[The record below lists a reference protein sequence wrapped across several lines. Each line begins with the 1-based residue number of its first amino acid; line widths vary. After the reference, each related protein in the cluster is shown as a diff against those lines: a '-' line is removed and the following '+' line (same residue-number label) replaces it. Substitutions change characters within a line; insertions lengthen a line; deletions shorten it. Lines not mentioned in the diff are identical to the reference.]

1 MKFSDIRLKKRLGQ
15 YFLRDKSALSRIIN
29 VLELKPEDTVLEIG
43 AGTGVLT
50 FPIAEKVEKVIAVE
64 IDPKL
69 CTFLKKTNITVV
81 QEDFL
86 KMDLSGFPASVKV
99 ASNLPYY
106 ITTPIITRIVDK
118 FDLMVLTMQEEVAR
132 RITTGPGSKEYGA
145 ISVFVQFYDDVEIVD
160 FVSRKCFFPVPK
172 VDSCIVKFKKKELPK
187 LAFPTEFLFKVT
199 RSSFSSRRKM
209 LRNTLRI
216 FGPLDKLSID
226 ITRRAETLSVAE
238 FCKLA
243 EELWLCQRSRRQK
256 G

>member
-1 MKFSDIRLKKRLGQ
+1 
-15 YFLRDKSALSRIIN
+15 
-29 VLELKPEDTVLEIG
+29 
-43 AGTGVLT
+43 
-50 FPIAEKVEKVIAVE
+50 
-64 IDPKL
+64 
-69 CTFLKKTNITVV
+69 
-81 QEDFL
+81 
-86 KMDLSGFPASVKV
+86 MDLSGFSASAKV
-99 ASNLPYY
+99 VSNLPYY

-118 FDLMVLTMQEEVAR
+118 FDFMVLTMQEEVAR

-187 LAFPTEFLFKVT
+187 LGFPTEFLFKVT
-199 RSSFSSRRKM
+199 RRSFSTRRKM

-216 FGPLDKLSID
+216 FGPLDKINTDL
-226 ITRRAETLSVAE
+226 TRRPETLSVDE

-243 EELWLCQRSRRQK
+243 EELWLFQKSIRQK